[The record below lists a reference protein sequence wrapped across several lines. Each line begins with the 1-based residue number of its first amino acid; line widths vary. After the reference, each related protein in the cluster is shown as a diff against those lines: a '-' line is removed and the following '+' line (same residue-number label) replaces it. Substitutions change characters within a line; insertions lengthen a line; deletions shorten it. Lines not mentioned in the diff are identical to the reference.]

1 MEMLAKS
8 EAAEAAK
15 LVGLGHRPLTRT
27 EFMKLGE
34 QGFFDDERVELLF
47 GVVVEM
53 SPTDPAHDESVYEV
67 ARRLAE
73 ALGKHAKVRTQSS
86 FAARED
92 SQPLPDVVVAP
103 NRAYW
108 EDHPDHAFLIV
119 EVARSSVRKDRGP
132 KKVLY
137 GITSVDE
144 YWIVNHLT
152 SSVEVYRDHGPLG
165 WKSFTTHAR
174 GETISPLRFPDVKML
189 VSDLLPPTSIARKR
203 KRTRKTRRT

>member
-8 EAAEAAK
+8 EAVEAAK
-15 LVGLGHRPLTRT
+15 LVGLGHRPMTRA

-34 QGFFDDERVELLF
+34 DGFFDDERVELLF

-53 SPTDPAHDESVYEV
+53 SPNDPAHDTSVYWV
-67 ARRLAE
+67 AKRLDRAIGE
-73 ALGKHAKVRTQSS
+73 RAIVRTQSS

-103 NRAYW
+103 NEPYW
-108 EDHPDHAFLIV
+108 TEHPTHAFLIV

-132 KKVLY
+132 KKLLY

-144 YWIVNHLT
+144 YWIVNHV
-152 SSVEVYRDHGPLG
+152 SDSVEVYRDHGPLG
-165 WKSFTTHAR
+165 WKTFTSHAR
-174 GETISPLRFPDVKML
+174 GETLRPLRFPDVTIA
-189 VSDLLPPTSIARKR
+189 VDDLLPPKSISPKR
-203 KRTRKTRRT
+203 KRSRKVRRG